1 MIIHNIEIDRYYKL
15 ADILLDMEA
24 QLRFLELWEYDAPTD
39 DALKSQEPFCVDT
52 LRFTQW
58 VQFVLIARLKIL
70 IEEQAPL
77 PKTSNISNYAV
88 EALNGVDFSTNEILR
103 LIKDLDAVLTVQTT

>member
-1 MIIHNIEIDRYYKL
+1 MIIHNIEIERYYTL

-24 QLRFLELWEYDAPTD
+24 QLRCLELWENDYPAD
-39 DALKSQEPFCVDT
+39 DALMSTEPFHVDT

-58 VQFVLIARLKIL
+58 IQFVLIPRLKVL

-77 PKTSNISNYAV
+77 PATSDISNYAV
-88 EALNGVDFSTNEILR
+88 EALNGVDFPTHEILR
-103 LIKDLDAVLTVQTT
+103 LIKHLDTMLSER

>member
-1 MIIHNIEIDRYYKL
+1 MIIHNLEIERYYKL
-15 ADILLDMEA
+15 ADILLAMEV
-24 QLRFLELWEYDAPTD
+24 QLRFLELWEYDTPTD

-58 VQFVLIARLKIL
+58 IQFVLIPRLKIL

-88 EALNGVDFSTNEILR
+88 EALNGMDFSTNELLQ
-103 LIKDLDAVLTVQTT
+103 LISSLDNMINNY